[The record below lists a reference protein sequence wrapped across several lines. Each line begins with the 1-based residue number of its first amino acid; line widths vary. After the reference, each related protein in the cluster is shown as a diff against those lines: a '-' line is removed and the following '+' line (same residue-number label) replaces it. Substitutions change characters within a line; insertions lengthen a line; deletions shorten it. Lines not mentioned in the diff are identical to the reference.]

1 MSNSQFGDYFTN
13 PNFVGGYNAIKEGK
27 KEAFKK
33 GMVYVEDDSDISL
46 WKKFINQILPN
57 KYNFTTATSS
67 KGNKAEGKR
76 VLEKMYPKRCPFC
89 QEISSKGICDDCRKQ
104 VVKVGKIKCIHCG
117 KPLEGETKEYCR
129 DCERRKSNY
138 EQGRSLWVHIPPVS
152 NSVYRLKYHNKR
164 YYAEIFGKELAD
176 EFEFQ
181 IRRWGIQAI
190 IPIPLHRSKMRKRGY
205 NQAELLAKQLSECM
219 GIPMEKD
226 VLYRIKKTRPLKE
239 MNGEQRHRNLKGAF
253 AVSKSWNPRQNILL
267 IDDIYTT
274 GNTIHRVAKVLKN
287 AGAQK
292 VYFLTISIGQ
302 GL

>member
-1 MSNSQFGDYFTN
+1 MG
-13 PNFVGGYNAIKEGK
+13 E
-27 KEAFKK
+27 
-33 GMVYVEDDSDISL
+33 
-46 WKKFINQILPN
+46 
-57 KYNFTTATSS
+57 
-67 KGNKAEGKR
+67 
-76 VLEKMYPKRCPFC
+76 
-89 QEISSKGICDDCRKQ
+89 
-104 VVKVGKIKCIHCG
+104 IKCIHCG
-117 KPLEGETKEYCR
+117 KPLEDETKEYCR

-226 VLYRIKKTRPLKE
+226 V
-239 MNGEQRHRNLKGAF
+239 
-253 AVSKSWNPRQNILL
+253 
-267 IDDIYTT
+267 
-274 GNTIHRVAKVLKN
+274 
-287 AGAQK
+287 
-292 VYFLTISIGQ
+292 
-302 GL
+302 

>member
-1 MSNSQFGDYFTN
+1 M
-13 PNFVGGYNAIKEGK
+13 
-27 KEAFKK
+27 
-33 GMVYVEDDSDISL
+33 ED
-46 WKKFINQILPN
+46 
-57 KYNFTTATSS
+57 
-67 KGNKAEGKR
+67 
-76 VLEKMYPKRCPFC
+76 
-89 QEISSKGICDDCRKQ
+89 
-104 VVKVGKIKCIHCG
+104 
-117 KPLEGETKEYCR
+117 ETKEYCR

-181 IRRWGIQAI
+181 IQ
-190 IPIPLHRSKMRKRGY
+190 KMGDSRQLFQFHYIDRKRKRGY
-205 NQAELLAKQLSECM
+205 NQAELLAKQLSECI

-274 GNTIHRVAKVLKN
+274 GSTIERAAGILKK
-287 AGAQK
+287 AGVEN
-292 VYFLTISIGQ
+292 VYFLTLSIGQ
-302 GL
+302 GI